1 MKTLDDLR
9 DELRTNVRT
18 LDQNQQSYVINVKAL
33 EVAKRELEKA
43 RLDLLAGG
51 NVTPRDIIE
60 AQTAVAQAQNDVT
73 QSFVNY
79 HTQRLKLLNNTGI
92 LNTAPDNWWRQP
104 QPVPGAA
111 PVAPVPPGAGQDIPV
126 LPPIQVLGN

>member
-1 MKTLDDLR
+1 MKIIIAF
-9 DELRTNVRT
+9 
-18 LDQNQQSYVINVKAL
+18 SHP
-33 EVAKRELEKA
+33 REFS
-43 RLDLLAGG
+43 
-51 NVTPRDIIE
+51 PRDIIE

-92 LNTAPDNWWRQP
+92 LNTTPDNWWRQP

-111 PVAPVPPGAGQDIPV
+111 PVAPVPAGAGQDIPV